1 MQRWLVEL
9 LETRLPTFRVGMEFP
24 FRPFAEFELRAA
36 DVAAISKASFDATD
50 LDDNL
55 QGAPDLV
62 IRLKSPSHTERSLQE
77 FAAIC
82 LAKGAREFWVVDLQN
97 QSVSVVGRRGVV
109 VVYALGSSIP
119 LDAFGASD
127 LSVD

>member
-1 MQRWLVEL
+1 MTSIPNLITVAQFRRLPKGGECAYELHHGEVVAVPRPTKRYWAMQRWLVEL
-9 LETRLPTFRVGMEFP
+9 LGTRLPTFRVGMEFP

-82 LAKGAREFWVVDLQN
+82 L
-97 QSVSVVGRRGVV
+97 
-109 VVYALGSSIP
+109 
-119 LDAFGASD
+119 
-127 LSVD
+127 